1 MRVTASLLLA
11 ATALTIGT
19 GFAAAEPVLTGSTPG
34 SGTTVAALPSSVTL
48 RFAEPV
54 AMHPVTVAVRG
65 PDRIR
70 VDVGD
75 ATVSGATVTQPTR
88 GAGTPGEY
96 LLAYKVAGQDG
107 HAIIGELTF
116 TIGDDAA
123 EDPWWSRTLLPGA
136 AVVLLAAAAYRGTRS
151 GA

>member
-1 MRVTASLLLA
+1 MPVTASLLLLA
-11 ATALTIGT
+11 T
-19 GFAAAEPVLTGSTPG
+19 GFLGGADPVLTGSTPA

-48 RFAEPV
+48 TFAEPV

-65 PDRIR
+65 PDRVR

-75 ATVSGATVTQPTR
+75 AAVSGTTVTQPTR
-88 GAGTPGEY
+88 GAGTPGSY

-116 TIGDDAA
+116 TIGSADD
-123 EDPWWSRTLLPGA
+123 DPWWSRTLLPGA
-136 AVVLLAAAAYRGTRS
+136 AVLLLAAAAHRATRPD
-151 GA
+151 A